1 MTVINAIL
9 EAEEIAQTCKAA
21 IFDLDDTLYAEKAYV
36 KSGYKAVAAAFP
48 QIERMQ
54 EKLWNAFLRGGKAI
68 DEVLTAENACTEEN
82 KDKCLQIYRFH
93 TPAIALYEGVEDML
107 KRLKKAGVKLGLI
120 TDGRSEGQRAKI
132 KALGIENLFDSVIIT
147 DELGGV
153 EYRKPCERAFVLT
166 CERLGVAF
174 ADAVY
179 IGDNLRKDFIA
190 PEKLGMKACYFKN
203 PDGLYTE

>member
-9 EAEEIAQTCKAA
+9 EAEEIARTCKAA
-21 IFDLDDTLYAEKAYV
+21 IFDLDDTLYSEKSYV
-36 KSGYKAVAAAFP
+36 KSGYRAVAAAFP
-48 QIERMQ
+48 QIENMQ
-54 EKLWNAFLRGGKAI
+54 EKLWNVFLRGGKAI
-68 DEVLTAENACTEEN
+68 DEVLSSENACTQEN
-82 KDKCLQIYRFH
+82 KEKCLQVYRFH

-107 KRLKKAGVKLGLI
+107 KRLKNAGVKLGLI
-120 TDGRSEGQRAKI
+120 TDGRVEGQRAKI

-153 EYRKPCERAFVLT
+153 EYRKPCERAFVRT

-190 PEKLGMKACYFKN
+190 PEKLGMKSCYFKN

>member
-68 DEVLTAENACTEEN
+68 DEVLTAENACTEEK

-93 TPAIALYEGVEDML
+93 TPTIVLYEGVEDML
-107 KRLKKAGVKLGLI
+107 KRLKNAGVKLGLI

-153 EYRKPCERAFVLT
+153 KYRKPCEKAFVLT